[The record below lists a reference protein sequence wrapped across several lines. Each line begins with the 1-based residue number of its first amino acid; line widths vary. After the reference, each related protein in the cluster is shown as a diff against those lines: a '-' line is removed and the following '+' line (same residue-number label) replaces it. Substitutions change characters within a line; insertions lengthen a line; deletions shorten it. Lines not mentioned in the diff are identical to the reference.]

1 MDNYKIKVND
11 EAESKEAQ
19 ELFFELGY
27 SWLCCGKYY
36 NRIGNYTFITA
47 YPDEML
53 LRMGWGGDTDK
64 ELTLPQLRD
73 LVVLKR
79 NDVKDATH
87 TGTGDS
93 KYYVDSNGDS
103 YIHNSIIWTEWKLDI
118 SILKPIKKHLETATG
133 RFDENGE
140 HHLTFSKGSEEKDPA
155 LISIDDVWKAFWK
168 EQKVQ
173 YSFDDDNNWQDDIES
188 LKIEDIKSGHYQFR
202 LKPQTIKVELE
213 IPAPYKAKIGGRDDT
228 SFVLNVGRHQY
239 CYQNE
244 EDYTKARDAL
254 EAVFDAAVRGTNS

>member
-53 LRMGWGGDTDK
+53 LRMGWGGDADK
-64 ELTLPQLRD
+64 EITLPQLRD

-79 NDVKDATH
+79 NDVNDATH

-118 SILKPIKKHLETATG
+118 SILKPITQTQ
-133 RFDENGE
+133 
-140 HHLTFSKGSEEKDPA
+140 DPA
-155 LISIDDVWKAFWK
+155 LISGADALRALADGKSVEYLYCDEEWIDASELQAKHFNSDCFT
-168 EQKVQ
+168 
-173 YSFDDDNNWQDDIES
+173 FR
-188 LKIEDIKSGHYQFR
+188 IKKR
-202 LKPQTIKVELE
+202 LIQID
-213 IPAPYKAKIGGRDDT
+213 G
-228 SFVLNVGRHQY
+228 
-239 CYQNE
+239 NE
-244 EDYTKARDAL
+244 YTKEGAYAYLDK
-254 EAVFDAAVRGTNS
+254 FYGGSTQ